1 MELFQT
7 FTFLSLSLISW
18 IIWKWIRPNPL
29 SYIPSPP
36 GFPILGN
43 IFQINPTKPRLT
55 FQKWALQYGGA
66 YRVRTIAIGEVV
78 VVSSYDTIHEVLTL
92 NGAAFSDRPNY
103 FRIKYSLGETLGCRN
118 NDALWRKLRKLSHS
132 YLKQFGDGMSKLEA
146 ILHEVVDRMIVDLEA
161 ANSSPINI
169 MGTLREASFHSIS
182 VILLGRVVDTQ
193 NPLLNMLMTY
203 NKTMLECMAPFRLDM
218 MMLDNFPWL
227 IHFPLA
233 SSNELK
239 AFVQLQ
245 DDVWSMIKQDQIQ
258 SHYDSLTKLL
268 LTYVSDDSSGSS
280 DDRKSGLKD
289 VEAGH
294 TCLSL
299 IIAAVS
305 STSTVMYC
313 IINALA
319 YRQDIQDK
327 IRTEILTVVASTN
340 SRSISLAQKPMMP
353 YLRATILETLRHF
366 TVAPL
371 GAVLH
376 VARENT
382 ELKGYG
388 AIPKGTAFIINTW
401 SLHHEKAFWGDPETF
416 RPERFLDEDGEL
428 LAADHPNRKHLVPF
442 GAGPRVC
449 IGEVFAMARLFLWT
463 SALVNKFVIRR
474 AAGCDP
480 EWMNPDRHEDDSMIL
495 RLLPCDVMFTPR
507 D

>member
-1 MELFQT
+1 MELLET
-7 FTFLSLSLISW
+7 FTFLSLSLICW

-36 GFPILGN
+36 GLPILGN
-43 IFQINPTKPRLT
+43 MFQINPTKPRLT

-66 YRVRTIAIGEVV
+66 YRVHTIAIGEVV
-78 VVSSYDTIHEVLTL
+78 VVSSYDTIHEVLTV

-103 FRIKYSLGETLGCRN
+103 FRVKYILGETLGCRN
-118 NDALWRKLRKLSHS
+118 NDALWRRLRKISHS

-193 NPLLNMLMTY
+193 NPLLNMLMKY
-203 NKTMLECMAPFRLDM
+203 NKTVVECIAPLRFDM
-218 MMLDNFPWL
+218 MMRDNFPWM

-233 SSNELK
+233 SSKELK
-239 AFVQLQ
+239 AFVRLQ
-245 DDVWSMIKQDQIQ
+245 NDIWSMIKQDQIQ
-258 SHYDSLTKLL
+258 SDYDSLPKLL
-268 LTYVSDDSSGSS
+268 MPYLRDDTSGSS
-280 DDRKSGLKD
+280 DDRRSGFTD
-289 VEAGH
+289 VQAGH
-294 TCLSL
+294 SCLSL
-299 IIAAVS
+299 IFAAVN
-305 STSTVMYC
+305 STSTAMYYV
-313 IINALA
+313 INALA

-327 IRTEILTVVASTN
+327 IRSEILKAFTATN
-340 SRSISLAQKPMMP
+340 SMSISLAQKHMMP

-366 TVAPL
+366 TVTPL
-371 GAVLH
+371 AALLH
-376 VARENT
+376 AAREDT
-382 ELKGYG
+382 KLKGYG
-388 AIPKGTAFIINTW
+388 AIPKGTVFIINMW
-401 SLHHEKAFWGDPETF
+401 SLHHEKAFWGDPEKF

-449 IGEVFAMARLFLWT
+449 VGEMFAMARLFLWT
-463 SALVNKFVIRR
+463 SALVNKFVIST

-480 EWMNPDRHEDDSMIL
+480 EWMDPDRHGDDSVVL
-495 RLLPCDVMFTPR
+495 RPLPCDVIFIRR